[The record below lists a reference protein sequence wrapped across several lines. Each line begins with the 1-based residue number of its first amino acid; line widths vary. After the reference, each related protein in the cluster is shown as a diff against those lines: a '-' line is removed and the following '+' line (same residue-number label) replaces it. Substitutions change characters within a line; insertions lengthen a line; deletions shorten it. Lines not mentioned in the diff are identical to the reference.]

1 MSSRRNQDRVGAP
14 NPDTSPHPALA
25 TTEKDSIF
33 SFVVPT
39 EFVELP
45 SGGEF
50 YPESHPL
57 CGKTTLEIRH
67 MTAKEEDILTSESLL
82 RRGVAIDRLLQS
94 LILDR
99 SVIVHDLLIGDKN
112 ALIIAAR
119 ITGFGEKFTT
129 KVRCTSCKETQDTD
143 FDLGKLTI
151 RNPEIPDN
159 VEQSE
164 ENTFFVKLPL
174 SGITVELRLMTGRH
188 EQQYINSSQKRKK
201 KKMQE
206 TTSTDLLKLLVISA
220 DGHDDVVSINKFISI
235 LPLRDSLYI
244 KDTYEKISPDVDLT
258 QDFEC
263 ETCGH
268 EGGVGVPLNADFFWP
283 QR

>member
-1 MSSRRNQDRVGAP
+1 MGAP
-14 NPDTSPHPALA
+14 IPDTSPHPALA
-25 TTEKDSIF
+25 TTQKDDVF

-45 SGGEF
+45 SRGEL
-50 YPESHPL
+50 YPENHPL

-82 RRGVAIDRLLQS
+82 RRGIAIDRLVQS

-99 SVIVHDLLIGDKN
+99 AVKVQDLLIGDKN

-119 ITGFGEKFTT
+119 ITGFGPEFETN
-129 KVRCTSCKETQDTD
+129 VRCSACKESQKTEFNLDR
-143 FDLGKLTI
+143 LTI
-151 RNPEIPDN
+151 RTPEVPAE
-159 VEQSE
+159 VEQTE

-174 SGITVELRLMTGRH
+174 SGITAEIRLMTGRE
-188 EQQYINSSQKRKK
+188 EQQYVNGNQKRKK
-201 KKMQE
+201 KKLQE
-206 TTSTDLLKLLVISA
+206 TTSTDLLKLLIVSA
-220 DGHDDVVSINKFISI
+220 DGHEDVASINKFISI

-244 KDTYEKISPDVDLT
+244 KDTYEKLSPDVDLT

-263 ETCGH
+263 ETCGY
-268 EGGVGVPLNADFFWP
+268 EGRVGVPLNADFFWP